1 MKEQDQFAIEK
12 KRYNHIRVVLWLIL
26 AMGII
31 SHCTGCRGTK
41 EVKPTPPTFT
51 SIKQEIINEYNKA
64 LRGERLLYCVSCSR
78 QYTVYYSEVFKRVFP
93 TTHRVPHR
101 RDTCPGSFEQA
112 RLTK

>member
-1 MKEQDQFAIEK
+1 MNRHSFKVFLHNEVLLRIPLLLLITAI
-12 KRYNHIRVVLWLIL
+12 V
-26 AMGII
+26 II
-31 SHCTGCRGTK
+31 ACLGCRGTK

-78 QYTVYYSEVFKRVFP
+78 QYPVYYSEVFKRVFP
-93 TTHRVPHR
+93 TTHRIPHR